1 MIAFKPEENPTV
13 LKENNC
19 TDMFYAYEGEEL
31 LGKAKMNVEGFFCD
45 VFSLEYP
52 EDKLYIGIGL
62 LRACYNCGANK
73 NAYIGKLSAAGCEKA
88 AGKMNFIFDGTVY
101 TNDIP
106 TLLMGE
112 CGI

>member
-19 TDMFYAYEGEEL
+19 TDMFYAYEGGEL
-31 LGKAKMNVEGFFCD
+31 LGKAKMNIDGFFCD
-45 VFSLEYP
+45 VFSVEYP
-52 EDKLYIGIGL
+52 KDKLYIAIGL

-73 NAYIGKLSAAGCEKA
+73 NAYIGKLSDTKCEQAAKS
-88 AGKMNFIFDGTVY
+88 MNFIFDGKVY